1 MYKKGNNNI
10 MQITNLKLNANC
22 VGKKMLLVDV
32 TPCYVYDNGKRT
44 TDIEGYRYVVALPE
58 LGFDKLGVKIEGK
71 QLIEKPDSYIEVSF
85 EGLEVFIYWRLGSYE
100 VGATATGIKAKV
112 S

>member
-1 MYKKGNNNI
+1 

-32 TPCYVYDNGKRT
+32 VPCYIYKDGHRT
-44 TDIEGYRYVVALPE
+44 NEIEGYRYVVALPDV
-58 LGFDKLGVKIEGK
+58 GFDKLGVKIEGQ
-71 QLIEKPDSYIEVSF
+71 QLIEKPDSYIDVSF
-85 EGLEVFIYWRLGSYE
+85 EGLELFVYWRSGSYD
-100 VGATATGIKAKV
+100 VGATASGIKVKER